1 MKFQDENIAYLQ
13 RKIPFVVVV
22 VIVFILIVA
31 ARLFYLQVI
40 ERSHYQELATE
51 VFIRDE
57 EVVAKRGA
65 ITDRNGITLADTR
78 LYYEISITPQYLL
91 DKKKVL
97 NSLVALLP
105 LEKRKIEEKLFE
117 ARFEAKFKP
126 VVIAED
132 VPYEWVAKLKQ
143 YLSDGYT
150 EDTPYL
156 LSGVQVRYF
165 PLRRYLYPEIFAHAL
180 GYVREIDKN
189 ELKVAQEKPDNLF
202 SMGDLTGA
210 AGLEKAYD
218 TDLKGRD
225 GQFGRVVDAR
235 GREVN
240 QSADL
245 RILQQSATVDPVEGL
260 VLQSTLD
267 FKTQV
272 LVAKLFEGKKG
283 ALVAMDPRT
292 GEVISLYSSPSFDA
306 NRITKNID
314 KKYWSYINLH
324 EDKILFNRTI
334 QAMYPPASTYKIVAL
349 TAGIESGVIDPE
361 KTSFN
366 CPGGLRFGNRFFKCW
381 RSGGHGRMNAL
392 RAMGQSCDVFF
403 YQLGLLVGVD
413 GLAKYAKMFGLNA
426 PTGIEIPFEKSG
438 LIPTSE
444 WKKKRFSQDWIESE
458 TLSISIGQSY
468 DLVTPLQNVVVASV
482 VANDGYT
489 VKPHLGK
496 ALLDTEGNLVR
507 EIKHE
512 KIATKLVGSQ
522 AIEWVKKGM
531 IEVVHGQGTAVRL
544 KQSPYKIA
552 GKTGTA
558 QVISHGSKGIKGQST
573 EAHALFVAFAPYD
586 DPKIAVSVIVEHGRG
601 GSATA
606 APIAMQVIDTY
617 LGGL

>member
-13 RKIPFVVVV
+13 RKVPFVVVL
-22 VIVFILIVA
+22 VIIFILIVA

-57 EVVAKRGA
+57 EVVAKRGS

-91 DKKKVL
+91 DKEKVL

-105 LEKRKIEEKLFE
+105 LEKSKIEEKLFE

-143 YLSDGYT
+143 YLSDGYA

-165 PLRRYLYPEIFAHAL
+165 PLRRYLYPETFAHAL
-180 GYVREIDKN
+180 GYVREIDKS
-189 ELKVAQEKPDNLF
+189 ELKLAQEQPDNLF

-218 TDLKGRD
+218 TDLKGKD

-267 FKTQV
+267 FKTQA

-292 GEVISLYSSPSFDA
+292 GEIISLYSSPSFDA

-349 TAGIESGVIDPE
+349 AAGIGSGVIDPE

-366 CPGGLRFGNRFFKCW
+366 CPGGLHFGNRFFKCW
-381 RSGGHGRMNAL
+381 RSGGHGRVSAL
-392 RAMGQSCDVFF
+392 RGMGQSCDVFF

-413 GLAKYAKMFGLNA
+413 GLAKYAKMFGLDA

-444 WKKKRFSQDWIESE
+444 WKKKRFNQDWIESE

-468 DLVTPLQNVVVASV
+468 DLVTPLQNAVVASM

-512 KIATKLVGSQ
+512 KIATELVGSK

-558 QVISHGSKGIKGQST
+558 QVISHGSKGIKGQSS

>member
-1 MKFQDENIAYLQ
+1 MKLQDENIAYLQ
-13 RKIPFVVVV
+13 RKVSFVVGI
-22 VIVFILIVA
+22 VIIFILIVTL
-31 ARLFYLQVI
+31 RLFYLQVV
-40 ERSHYQELATE
+40 EHDSYLELATE

-65 ITDRNGITLADTR
+65 IIDRSGITLADTR

-91 DKKKVL
+91 DKGKVL

-105 LEKRKIEEKLFE
+105 LEKSAIEEKLFE
-117 ARFEAKFKP
+117 ARYEAKFKP

-132 VPYEWVAKLKQ
+132 VPYEWIAKLKQ
-143 YLSDGYT
+143 YLSDGYA
-150 EDTPYL
+150 EDTPYF

-165 PLRRYLYPEIFAHAL
+165 PLRRYLYPEIFSHAL

-240 QSADL
+240 QSGDL

-260 VLQSTLD
+260 ILKSTLD

-272 LVAKLFEGKKG
+272 LVAKLFENKKG

-292 GEVISLYSSPSFDA
+292 GEIISLYSSPSFDA
-306 NRITKNID
+306 NRITKNVD
-314 KKYWSYINLH
+314 KKYWSHINLH
-324 EDKILFNRTI
+324 EDKILFNRAI

-349 TAGIESGVIDPE
+349 TAGIESGMIDPE

-366 CPGGLRFGNRFFKCW
+366 CGGGLRFGNRFFKCW

-392 RAMGQSCDVFF
+392 RALGQSCDVFF

-438 LIPTSE
+438 LIPSTE
-444 WKKKRFSQDWIESE
+444 WKKKRYNQDWIESE

-468 DLVTPLQNVVVASV
+468 DLVTPLQNVVVASI

-496 ALLDTEGNLVR
+496 ALLDVEGNVVR
-507 EIKHE
+507 EIKYE
-512 KIATKLVGSQ
+512 KIPTELVGSKGL
-522 AIEWVKKGM
+522 EWVKKGM

-544 KQSPYKIA
+544 RQSPHKIA

-558 QVISHGSKGIKGQST
+558 QVVSHGSKGIKGQST